1 MKEPDFFCS
10 VGMSVFNIYDDA
22 LSVPKVGNVTLSQL
36 LTNKKYDK
44 IYIMLGVNEMGY
56 RFDKIIE
63 KYKELLSFIK
73 QKQPDTTIFLQANL
87 HVTGERSNSDDTFN
101 NHSINK
107 LNKALSKMADN
118 KKIYYLDVNPIFDD
132 ENGNLSA
139 DKSEDNTHLY
149 AKYYEVWGKWIV
161 SQSASLTKEE
171 LH

>member
-1 MKEPDFFCS
+1 
-10 VGMSVFNIYDDA
+10 
-22 LSVPKVGNVTLSQL
+22 
-36 LTNKKYDK
+36 
-44 IYIMLGVNEMGY
+44 MLGVNEMGY

-118 KKIYYLDVNPIFDD
+118 KRFII
-132 ENGNLSA
+132 
-139 DKSEDNTHLY
+139 
-149 AKYYEVWGKWIV
+149 
-161 SQSASLTKEE
+161 
-171 LH
+171 